1 MRTLIITSCT
11 GEKASSPGNQFVLE
25 DFVRGRAHLPE
36 RENELMAFP
45 MPAGEVYTGQQHVRL
60 RRGIEAVK
68 HTEGLEINA
77 HGNSVG
83 YGLIPRDRSVLTCDC
98 AFATMWSKELREY
111 NYQLEM
117 GSRTRRKG
125 CWKLIWIQKLVEIAE
140 AAASVPA
147 DALLK
152 PSNER
157 HVTTKTYDNPVFV
170 EDSTRNAAF
179 VLNQENIR
187 ANYALRGAFV
197 ALTSSNFMC

>member
-1 MRTLIITSCT
+1 MRILIITSCT
-11 GEKASSPGNQFVLE
+11 GEKASSPGNQLVLE
-25 DFVRGRAHLPE
+25 DFVRGGAHLSK
-36 RENELMAFP
+36 REKELKAFAL
-45 MPAGEVYTGQQHVRL
+45 PAGEIYTGQQHVRL
-60 RRGIEAVK
+60 MRGIEAVK
-68 HTEGLEINA
+68 GAKSLSIDLHIVSA
-77 HGNSVG
+77 G
-83 YGLIPRDRSVLTCDC
+83 YGMIPGDQSVVPSECT
-98 AFATMWSKELREY
+98 FATMKSKELREC
-111 NYQLEM
+111 NYQLEI
-117 GSRTRRKG
+117 GSRKRRKG
-125 CWKLIWIQKLVEIAE
+125 CWKLIWIQKLLAIAE

-197 ALTSSNFMC
+197 ALTSFNFMC